1 MKILKLIHV
10 ALSIGM
16 FFSSGLTAQTD
27 SDTLKMDVTFV
38 GEREMVVKD
47 ALKLQS
53 WPEPR
58 SLAKTNKD
66 FTYRLL
72 SKRLNVNPQWTL
84 VEPVRLRVNAPLS
97 RLYRGYITAGYGL
110 HNTPL
115 INLSLTDLRSR
126 EGTWGIRASHFATN
140 TPIVDVDDRF
150 QESQAGVWAS
160 RFIGKEKVD
169 LSFNLDRNNI
179 VYYGRSFD
187 NPIENDSLRSER
199 YITLRSDIAFKSH
212 YRDSTKLNHVLNFGW
227 GMLSDLSG
235 TVENNFEGSFT
246 VGKFVETEKFS
257 LAGSINFDRLT
268 IGEHNPDNQ
277 STDQVIVGLE
287 PMVTSYKGPLTV
299 TVGAGIW
306 VDADPESRNDGQNFY
321 FYPKVDASIR
331 LLKDIFVPYL
341 RIGGGLE
348 QNRFESVLEKNPFFY
363 VNLDEALKTTSRKA
377 DIQLGIRGT
386 ITSAMSFQLHARTV
400 KYDNYIYFYND
411 TLIDG
416 GSRFSI
422 LYDTLGIRSLGGDI
436 SLVLSKSLRAKVSG
450 SIHKYSKQEED
461 ENNEAW
467 NLPKYEASV
476 DIDYSFLDKFS
487 LKLSS
492 QFVGERYTMT
502 GMPQL
507 GESPLLNG
515 NYKVAMP
522 AYIDA
527 NIGLEYRY
535 NRRMAVWVSLN
546 NLTGAQYKHWDAY
559 PNQGFQALFG
569 ASYLF

>member
-1 MKILKLIHV
+1 MKILKFTPLAFGV
-10 ALSIGM
+10 GM
-16 FFSSGLTAQTD
+16 FFSSGLIAQTD

-58 SLAKTNKD
+58 SLDNTNRD

-72 SKRLNVNPQWTL
+72 SKRLNVSPQWTL
-84 VEPVRLRVNAPLS
+84 VEPVRLKVDAPLS

-115 INLSLTDLRSR
+115 LNLSLTDLRSR
-126 EGTWGIRASHFATN
+126 EGTWGIKASHFATN
-140 TPIVDVDDRF
+140 TPVVDVEDRY
-150 QESQAGVWAS
+150 QESQGGVWAS

-169 LSFNLDRNNI
+169 LSLNVNRNNI
-179 VYYGRSFD
+179 VYYGRSFE
-187 NPIENDSLRSER
+187 NPIENDSVRSER
-199 YITLRSDIAFKSH
+199 YLTIGSDIAFKSH
-212 YRDSTKLNHVLNFGW
+212 YRDSTKLNHEVNFGW

-235 TVENNFEGSFT
+235 TLENNFEGDFT
-246 VGKFVETEKFS
+246 IGKFVETEKYT
-257 LAGSINFDRLT
+257 LTGSINFDRLT
-268 IGEHNPDNQ
+268 IGEQNPNNQ
-277 STDQVIVGLE
+277 STDQVIVGIE
-287 PMVTSYKGPLTV
+287 PMVTTYKGPLTV
-299 TVGAGIW
+299 TAGAGIW

-348 QNRFESVLEKNPFFY
+348 QNRFESVLQKNPFFY
-363 VNLDEALKTTSRKA
+363 VNVDEHLKTTSRKA
-377 DIQLGIRGT
+377 DIQLGLRGT
-386 ITSAMSFQLHARTV
+386 ITNAMSFQVHARTV

-411 TLIDG
+411 SSMDG

-422 LYDTLGIRSLGGDI
+422 LYDTLGINTFGGDL
-436 SLVLSKSLRAKVSG
+436 SFVLSKSLRAQLSG
-450 SIHKYSKQEED
+450 SVHKYSKQLED

-467 NLPKYEASV
+467 NLPKYQASI
-476 DIDYSFLDKFS
+476 DIDYSFLEKFS
-487 LKLSS
+487 IKLST
-492 QFVGERYTMT
+492 QFVGERYGMT
-502 GMPQL
+502 GILQ
-507 GESPLLNG
+507 ENQSPLVNG
-515 NYKVAMP
+515 NYKVNLP
-522 AYIDA
+522 SYIDA

-535 NRRMAVWVSLN
+535 TSRTAVWMNLN
-546 NLTGAQYKHWDAY
+546 NITGSQYKHWDAY